1 MGICFFAKLGL
12 QEQWGPCN
20 VFLGGSSL
28 HRLRFNGDR
37 ELTAL
42 VVWYLAGSWPLTACK
57 HVLAIE
63 GRFGIFS
70 GLGQEAAAPCL
81 WWAPQKA
88 EERCPLCHGKLLLN
102 ANFFVH
108 VRVFSF
114 ILSFFF
120 LKASQLG
127 LRRKAAV

>member
-1 MGICFFAKLGL
+1 M
-12 QEQWGPCN
+12 
-20 VFLGGSSL
+20 FLGGSLL
-28 HRLRFNGDR
+28 HLLRFNGDR

-42 VVWYLAGSWPLTACK
+42 LLWYLDGSWPLTAYK

-63 GRFGIFS
+63 GRLSVFS

-81 WWAPQKA
+81 WRAPQKA
-88 EERCPLCHGKLLLN
+88 EACNRVRGSCCQMQTFLC
-102 ANFFVH
+102 VSMCC
-108 VRVFSF
+108 FSF
-114 ILSFFF
+114 SFHSFIFFF